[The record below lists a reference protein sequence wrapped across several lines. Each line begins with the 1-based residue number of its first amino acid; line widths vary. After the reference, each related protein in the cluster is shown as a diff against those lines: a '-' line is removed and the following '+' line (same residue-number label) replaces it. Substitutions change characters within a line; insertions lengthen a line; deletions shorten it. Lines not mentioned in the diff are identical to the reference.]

1 MTGRDYA
8 KHQITEFAK
17 AGDLGNGGRKPGTH
31 VGLITHSI
39 EKAGKVIDIVELDLT
54 RPPTELLAQI
64 KDIAEHVRLAN
75 QGTLVA

>member
-1 MTGRDYA
+1 
-8 KHQITEFAK
+8 
-17 AGDLGNGGRKPGTH
+17 